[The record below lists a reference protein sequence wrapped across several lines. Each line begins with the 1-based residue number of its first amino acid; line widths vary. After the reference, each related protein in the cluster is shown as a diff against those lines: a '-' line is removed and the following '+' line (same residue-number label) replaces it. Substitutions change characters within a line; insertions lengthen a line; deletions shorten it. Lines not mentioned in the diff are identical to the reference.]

1 MRLFVYKS
9 YFLER
14 HIINE
19 IQTKELNFNM
29 KLDGNYYLYKDI
41 LYTAYHEQGVLT
53 KKGVKV
59 DSLVSLKDR
68 NVKTKPVSSTFLATV
83 VGFQGISGKKK
94 NVLVIRV
101 QESGETAHK
110 VGDEIEIKNFYSDI
124 NKFRSVVQVLFPPYQ
139 ATPVGDEIRDLSF
152 AARNEVVSIPAFSKV
167 PCILGGT
174 HNGTTT
180 PLETDYIDVVVVE
193 NGKDFKDFQAIN
205 DLKDIY
211 EEEGFDTTTCH
222 TRFGEAIT
230 ANSIFKTSA
239 GVTGFKVLMKVMYGN
254 KLEQSDIPTIGVGCA
269 MLRIC
274 EFWGATALKYRVA
287 MCLMK
292 YYPIAEYFA
301 TLYVAS
307 SMHKSPELQYACLLY
322 LSSVTEIEMVE
333 LRRQVEWT
341 REPAPDAHG
350 NVHIVNCISTEDTA
364 KMYNG
369 VIDSLLSPIIG
380 QYEASVLGAINEAVL
395 RDVSK
400 SQGETMK
407 KVYQY
412 LGKTIS
418 VGEKRK
424 FEALKYNADEVREFV
439 QTKTGEMQLLIGIF
453 RKHTEALTNGY
464 KSDSETLRKRCLGN
478 ATTKKTFRSNFI
490 VLIKETEEYFGL
502 TSCLP

>member
-1 MRLFVYKS
+1 M
-9 YFLER
+9 
-14 HIINE
+14 
-19 IQTKELNFNM
+19 
-29 KLDGNYYLYKDI
+29 LD
-41 LYTAYHEQGVLT
+41 
-53 KKGVKV
+53 
-59 DSLVSLKDR
+59 
-68 NVKTKPVSSTFLATV
+68 
-83 VGFQGISGKKK
+83 
-94 NVLVIRV
+94 
-101 QESGETAHK
+101 
-110 VGDEIEIKNFYSDI
+110 
-124 NKFRSVVQVLFPPYQ
+124 
-139 ATPVGDEIRDLSF
+139 
-152 AARNEVVSIPAFSKV
+152 
-167 PCILGGT
+167 
-174 HNGTTT
+174 
-180 PLETDYIDVVVVE
+180 
-193 NGKDFKDFQAIN
+193 
-205 DLKDIY
+205 
-211 EEEGFDTTTCH
+211 
-222 TRFGEAIT
+222 
-230 ANSIFKTSA
+230 
-239 GVTGFKVLMKVMYGN
+239 
-254 KLEQSDIPTIGVGCA
+254 VGCTV
-269 MLRIC
+269 LCIC
-274 EFWGATALKYRVA
+274 QFWCATALKYRVA

-341 REPAPDAHG
+341 KEPAPDAHG
-350 NVHIVNCISTEDTA
+350 NVRIVNCISTEDTA
-364 KMYNG
+364 KMYNE

-439 QTKTGEMQLLIGIF
+439 QTKTGEIQLLIGIF

-464 KSDSETLRKRCLGN
+464 KSDSETLRKRCLEN